1 MLLSCIS
8 FVLVAPLPPLFKG
21 LGDYHRQVTNNVAA
35 QRYFD
40 QGLAF
45 LYGFNKPESFLGFSA
60 AARLDPKCAMAWW
73 GMAAA
78 KAPDINSPEVT
89 PEDSKIAIDAIAHAS
104 ALSGTAR
111 PADRALIAAER
122 VRFGNQPRAAL
133 NLAHANAMRE
143 AWHRFPR
150 DPDVGSMFADALLN
164 RRPWDQW
171 LPNGTPQPGTIEAT
185 DVLAKVLSFAPR
197 HPLALHLTIHAWEA
211 SPHPERAAVAAD
223 RLRLLEPALGH
234 MVHMPS
240 HIDVRTG
247 RWAQAIAANERGIR
261 ADLAFRKVRPAFD
274 PYLFYTAHN
283 YHMLGFSAMMSGQ
296 RKKAIAAMDAMV
308 GLIPAPMLKDLAPFV
323 DGMYAMPFEA
333 RIRFGLWDDILALK
347 ELPAE
352 LPLSNALRHAARG
365 VAFAAKG
372 DVFSADS
379 EALEFASAEAGIR
392 RDENF
397 DHTPK
402 GVILDIA
409 RSLMAGEILLAKGQ
423 TNEAIAELRKAV
435 ESENQV
441 RYSEPPDWVLPTRHV
456 LGVALLKAK
465 RPAEAE
471 QVYRESLR
479 QLPNDGWALQ
489 GLGDALLAQNKMQ
502 EALAARRQFAR
513 VWVDADTKI
522 GSSCLCVPKP

>member
-1 MLLSCIS
+1 M
-8 FVLVAPLPPLFKG
+8 
-21 LGDYHRQVTNNVAA
+21 AA

-45 LYGFNKPESFLGFSA
+45 LYGFNKPESFQGFSA

-73 GMAAA
+73 GVAAA

-89 PEDSKIAIDAIAHAS
+89 AEDSKIAIDALAKAS
-104 ALSGTAR
+104 ALAGSAT
-111 PADRALIAAER
+111 PADRAMIAAER
-122 VRFGNQPRAAL
+122 LRFGDQPRSAL
-133 NLAHANAMRE
+133 NFAHANAMRQ

-150 DPDVGSMFADALLN
+150 DPDVGARFADALLN

-171 LPNGTPQPGTIEAT
+171 LPSGAPQPGTLEAT
-185 DVLAKVLSFAPR
+185 DVLGKVLALSPR

-211 SPHPERAAVAAD
+211 SPHPERAATAAN
-223 RLRLLEPALGH
+223 RLRLLQPALGH

-247 RWAQAIAANERGIR
+247 DWKKAIASNELGIR

-296 RKKAIAAMDAMV
+296 RKKAIAAMDAVV
-308 GLIPAPMLKDLAPFV
+308 GLVPTAMQKDLAPLI
-323 DGMYAMPFEA
+323 DGMYAMPYEA
-333 RIRFGLWDDILALK
+333 RIRFGLWDEILAQP
-347 ELPAE
+347 ELPSYF
-352 LPLSNALRHAARG
+352 PLANALRHAARG

-372 DVFSADS
+372 DTFAADS
-379 EALEFASAEAGIR
+379 EALEFANAEAGVK
-392 RDENF
+392 RDENY
-397 DHTPK
+397 DHTPN

-409 RSLMAGEILLAKGQ
+409 RSLLAGEILLARGK
-423 TNEAIAELRKAV
+423 TDDAIVELRKAV
-435 ESENQV
+435 ESENKV

-465 RPAEAE
+465 RPTEAE
-471 QVYRESLR
+471 RVYRESLKR
-479 QLPNDGWALQ
+479 IPNDGWALR
-489 GLGDALLAQNKMQ
+489 GLGDALMAQGKTNP
-502 EALAARRQFAR
+502 ALAVRKQFAR
-513 VWVDADTKI
+513 AWADADTKI